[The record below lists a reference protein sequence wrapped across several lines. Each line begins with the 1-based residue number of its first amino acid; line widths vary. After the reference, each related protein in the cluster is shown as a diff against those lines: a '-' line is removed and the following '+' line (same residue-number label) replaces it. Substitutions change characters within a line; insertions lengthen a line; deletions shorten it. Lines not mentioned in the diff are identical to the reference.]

1 VHKNQG
7 KVPSYINKYNKQ
19 REDAVKQKVLD
30 EENEKL
36 PPGTRLMQEDER
48 RATLEDLISA
58 KKITN
63 DQIERLPITNKSLKM
78 ISHRRELEEKMSRLE
93 KAIDT
98 FSKPKVYV
106 QI

>member
-1 VHKNQG
+1 MHKNQG

-30 EENEKL
+30 EENAKL

>member
-30 EENEKL
+30 EENAKL

>member
-30 EENEKL
+30 EENAKL
-36 PPGTRLMQEDER
+36 PPGTRLMQQDER

>member
-1 VHKNQG
+1 M
-7 KVPSYINKYNKQ
+7 
-19 REDAVKQKVLD
+19 L
-30 EENEKL
+30 
-36 PPGTRLMQEDER
+36 EDER

-63 DQIERLPITNKSLKM
+63 DQLERLPIANKSMKM
-78 ISHRRELEEKMSRLE
+78 ISHKRELEEKLTRLE
-93 KAIDT
+93 KAIET